1 MVKESKDCLARFQK
15 SQNDNHDYRELSR
28 EDDHFCLDKDGM
40 WQDNVVRNMGN
51 RPRFTFDKTNPL
63 IEDIMA
69 EVEGM
74 DFGARVRATGGGAT
88 KELAETYGGLIRY
101 IENLSDVPTIL
112 RNVTRRQIRRGVDF
126 IRLKTDWSG
135 EESFEQDIF
144 VKQIPDSVN
153 RVWLGYHEQQ
163 DGSDAEEGWQVH
175 AMTPEDFENKYGR
188 KCVSIGIDNDNTS
201 ELYDYK
207 PELALYLEYL
217 YKKPY
222 KKTVALMSDGSQIEI
237 TKESEGALDELAAS
251 GVTEVRRR
259 TFTSYKV
266 YSRLL
271 DAEDWL
277 DKEQETVWCS
287 IPIIP
292 VYGNFEIVEGKVIWS
307 SITRRIMDPQRVYN
321 YARSREIEEGAL
333 APRRKPVFS
342 KKQLSD
348 KMTQR
353 QVSELNTSAD
363 PVLVITP
370 DPEMPLGAEI
380 GGAMP
385 NPHLQSVAMASSQD
399 LMETGG
405 VYSAQQ
411 GQNPRYQSG
420 FAIEQMI
427 SKGDAKT
434 TRWLNNTAIAYRRIC
449 NMLVK
454 AIPKVYDTEREIRVL
469 NNDGTEETVFINR
482 EVVDQQT
489 GKVVKVNDISVGK
502 YEIVIDLDEAY
513 KTKRQEAAERLIQ
526 LAQVDPSLM
535 MEASDIVYGSL
546 DVPGAEDIRERKRLM
561 LLKAGAIP
569 DTQMTDEEKQEAD
582 LLIQQQ
588 QMQQQQQ
595 AEQMAPVTEA
605 MVANYQSIIDE
616 RLQKMQLEQE
626 KLMLQAQKQQADQM
640 QAQEKLMLEKQKQ
653 VDDLLLKLTDME
665 QKYQAQLNAEFN
677 QNKEV
682 TNGMRQET

>member
-1 MVKESKDCLARFQK
+1 MVKESKDCLARFTQA
-15 SQNDNHDYRELSR
+15 QNDNHDYRELSR

-40 WQDNVVRNMGN
+40 WQDNVVRNMGS

-74 DFGARVRATGGGAT
+74 DFGARVRPTGGGAT
-88 KELAETYGGLIRY
+88 KELAETYSGLIRY

-135 EESFEQDIF
+135 EEGFEQDIY
-144 VKQIPDSVN
+144 VKQIPDSIN
-153 RVWLGYHEQQ
+153 RVWLGYHEEQ

-175 AMTPEDFENKYGR
+175 AMPPEEFEDKFGR
-188 KCVSIGIDNDNTS
+188 KCSSIGIDDDNNIHT
-201 ELYDYK
+201 YDYK
-207 PELALYLEYL
+207 PELALYLEYM

-222 KKTVALMSDGSQIEI
+222 NKTVAQMSDGSQIEI
-237 TKESEGALDELAAS
+237 TKESEKALDELAAA
-251 GVTEVRRR
+251 GITEVRRR
-259 TFTSYKV
+259 TFKSFKV

-277 DKEQETVWCS
+277 EKERETVWCS
-287 IPIIP
+287 IPLVP
-292 VYGNFEIVEGKVIWS
+292 VYANFEIVEGKVIWS
-307 SITRRIMDPQRVYN
+307 SMTRRIMDPQRVYN

-333 APRRKPVFS
+333 APRRKIVMS
-342 KKQLSD
+342 KEQAKD
-348 KMTQR
+348 KTTQR
-353 QVSELNTSAD
+353 QLAELNTSAE
-363 PVLVITP
+363 PVLFITP
-370 DPEMPLGAEI
+370 DPSMPNVQEI
-380 GGAMP
+380 GGAVP
-385 NPHLQSVAMASSQD
+385 NPHLQTIAASSSQD
-399 LMETGG
+399 LAESGG
-405 VYSAQQ
+405 VFSAQQ

-420 FAIEQMI
+420 WAVEQMI

-449 NMLVK
+449 QMLIK
-454 AIPKVYDTEREIRVL
+454 AIPQVYDTEREIRVL
-469 NNDGTEETVFINR
+469 NNDGTDEAVAINR
-482 EVVDQQT
+482 EVFDQQT
-489 GKVVKVNDISVGK
+489 QQMVKVNDLSVGK
-502 YEIVIDLDEAY
+502 YDIVIDLDRAY
-513 KTKRQEAAERLIQ
+513 KSKRQETAERLVQ
-526 LAQVDPSLM
+526 LAAVDPSLM

-546 DVPGAEDIRERKRLM
+546 DVPGAEEIRERKRLQ

-588 QMQQQQQ
+588 QQQAAQQ

-605 MVANYQSIIDE
+605 MVANYQSIIED

-626 KLMLQAQKQQADQM
+626 KLMLQAQKQSAEQM
-640 QAQEKLMLEKQKQ
+640 QAQERLMLDKQKQ

-682 TNGMRQET
+682 TNEMR